1 LFSSGLDKKQCCVL
15 CFTEKGRAGAQE
27 RAREDDV
34 LLRPLAVGV
43 ARLRRRSSGVIVMK
57 SRNSSALIVY
67 QIISR
72 NLMNKEEDLIKI

>member
-1 LFSSGLDKKQCCVL
+1 
-15 CFTEKGRAGAQE
+15 
-27 RAREDDV
+27 
-34 LLRPLAVGV
+34 
-43 ARLRRRSSGVIVMK
+43 VIVMK